1 MQNVAAAPRATEE
14 VRWTKCPN
22 CDAFVYFK
30 RLERNLKVC
39 PECNYHFRLPV
50 RDRINQLVD
59 EGSFTDLSQDIE
71 PVDALGFADSKPYPQ
86 RLEEYQRK
94 TGNREGVLFGSAEME
109 GLPVVIAA
117 MDVGFMGGS
126 M

>member
-1 MQNVAAAPRATEE
+1 MQNVATVPRASED
-14 VRWTKCPN
+14 VRWTKCPS
-22 CDAFVYFK
+22 CDAFVYHK

-71 PVDALGFADSKPYPQ
+71 PIDALGRDPRAW
-86 RLEEYQRK
+86 R
-94 TGNREGVLFGSAEME
+94 
-109 GLPVVIAA
+109 
-117 MDVGFMGGS
+117 
-126 M
+126 